1 MIEKYRMG
9 CSQFKKISL
18 LIGLMVLCLS
28 SPSYAFWG
36 KETVAIPKRI
46 IPEWYGTLQ
55 DSSQMIGYGEGN
67 SREAAILMARKEISE
82 SIQVQVSAETNI
94 NVTKSN
100 KNITQDYTSTATA
113 KTDVLLLETSV
124 LREENQNNYWYIAI
138 SYDRGN
144 LHKRLINMVS
154 SSLCSPIKNEDY
166 IVFTYLFTQIVQA
179 TGCRP
184 NLKLEK
190 ANDGWMIDYNGQ
202 TRPLRDGDNFEDY
215 FYSRVDNKGIVV
227 NGSPSS
233 VKNGK
238 PFELQITS
246 HEDGYISIYNVYG
259 RGMVTE
265 LVSNIPISAS
275 KSVNFPKDVF
285 PNNELVASLVNPKVS
300 AVEMYVVVFNT
311 TVDRDRRFTLA
322 ASTINPANNSFLFDL
337 LLEKMSQSRFGTDV
351 FRIEPY

>member
-1 MIEKYRMG
+1 MDCFRL
-9 CSQFKKISL
+9 KKISL
-18 LIGLMVLCLS
+18 LIGLTVLCLS
-28 SPSYAFWG
+28 SPSHAFWG
-36 KETVAIPKRI
+36 KETIATPKKI

-82 SIQVQVSAETNI
+82 SMQVQVSAETNI
-94 NVTKSN
+94 HVTKNN
-100 KNITQDYTSTATA
+100 KSVIQDYSSMATA
-113 KTDVLLLETSV
+113 KTDVLLSETSV
-124 LREENQNNYWYIAI
+124 LREGNQDDYWYVAI

-144 LHKRLINMVS
+144 LHKRLINMIS
-154 SSLCSPIKNEDY
+154 SSFCAPIKNEDY
-166 IVFTYLFTQIVQA
+166 IVFTYLFTQIAQA
-179 TGCRP
+179 TGCRA

-190 ANDGWMIDYNGQ
+190 ANGDWMVDYNGQ
-202 TRPLRDGDNFEDY
+202 TRLLRGSDNFEDY
-215 FYSRVDNKGIVV
+215 FYARVDNKGIVV

-275 KSVNFPKDVF
+275 KAVNFPKDVF

-311 TVDRDRRFTLA
+311 TIDRDRRFTLA
-322 ASTINPANNSFLFDL
+322 ASTINSANTSFLFDL